1 MLKHILL
8 FYIIINILIF
18 SFGLQR
24 IGAQTITSQLIL
36 KASGSADQDDMCIWI
51 HPTDPSQSTIIT
63 SDKDAQKLFVYDL
76 EGNTV
81 QVVSVSGKPG
91 NIDVHYN
98 LPFQNSQ
105 IDIVAYCD
113 RSNSNIVVY
122 EVDGTTRQLSLVNSF
137 DGGIWPEEIYGFCLY
152 HSPNNGKFYAIA
164 CGKSNQMR
172 QWELVDNGDGTIG
185 GIGRRTWKNGTSDKT
200 EGLVADDGTGK
211 LYAANEEEGIYK
223 YDADPTVS
231 NPAGEL
237 IAPIGQ
243 GGLEADVEGI
253 TIYYAANGEGYI
265 IASSQGNDK
274 FIIFE
279 RKPPHRPVGEFTI
292 TNVGSTDGIDITNLS
307 LNASFSQG
315 IFTCHNGEQ
324 NPCPVEVIK
333 WEDIVN
339 GVGGLIIDNQYWNPR
354 HGSTSVNERKLEGA
368 AFTDNFQLYQNYPNP
383 FNMTA
388 KIRYDL
394 ANSDHVTLNVYNLQ
408 GQLVSTLF
416 EGFHNSGTYT
426 VEWNVLNQELPSG
439 IYLYQ
444 IQTNATSKSRTMTL
458 IK

>member
-1 MLKHILL
+1 MVKHVIQFTFIIYLL
-8 FYIIINILIF
+8 FLSFNIQMTH
-18 SFGLQR
+18 S
-24 IGAQTITSQLIL
+24 QTITSQLTL
-36 KASGSADQDDMCIWI
+36 NSPSSSDQDDMCIWI
-51 HPTDPSQSTIIT
+51 HPSDQSQSTIIT

-81 QVVSVSGKPG
+81 QIVSVSGKPG

-98 LPFQNSQ
+98 FPFQCKQ
-105 IDIVAYCD
+105 VDIMAYCD
-113 RSNSNIVVY
+113 RANSSIVVY
-122 EVDGTTRQLSLVNSF
+122 KVDGTTRLLSLINSF
-137 DGGIWPEEIYGFCLY
+137 DAGNWPVEIYGFCLY

-164 CGKSNQMR
+164 CGKSSQMR

-185 GIGRRTWKNGTSDKT
+185 GVEVRTWKNGRIDQT
-200 EGLVADDGTGK
+200 EGLVTDDETGK
-211 LYAANEEEGIYK
+211 LYAANEDEGIYK
-223 YDADPTVS
+223 YEADPAEA
-231 NPAGEL
+231 NPSGEL
-237 IAPIGQ
+237 IAPIGK

-324 NPCPVEVIK
+324 NPCPVEVIM

-339 GVGGLIIDNQYWNPR
+339 SVGGLIIDNQYWNPR
-354 HGSTSVNERKLEGA
+354 RGSTSVNEGKLEEA
-368 AFTDNFQLYQNYPNP
+368 AFPDNFQLYQNYPNP

-426 VEWNVLNQELPSG
+426 VEWNVLNQGLPGG

-444 IQTNATSKSRTMTL
+444 IQTNSSSKARTMTL